1 MRLLYRIGLVTQ
13 ALLYVAA
20 GMNHFW
26 HTAMYVAIMPPHYAH
41 PVGLVQISGVAE
53 VLGGIGLLVPWSRRF
68 AAWGI
73 VAMLVVYF
81 DVHIYMAMHADRF
94 ATIPVWLI
102 YARLPLQ
109 LLLIAWAGVYAVRP
123 SERQLP

>member
-81 DVHIYMAMHADRF
+81 DVHIYMAMHVDRF

>member
-13 ALLYVAA
+13 AIFYVAA
-20 GMNHFW
+20 GINHFW

-53 VLGGIGLLVPWSRRF
+53 VLGGIGLLVPWTRRF
-68 AAWGI
+68 SAWGI
-73 VAMLVVYF
+73 VAMLIVYF
-81 DVHIYMAMHADRF
+81 DVHVYMALHVDHF
-94 ATIPVWLI
+94 ASVPAWVI

-109 LLLIAWAGVYAVRP
+109 LLLIAWAGAYAVRP
-123 SERQLP
+123 VARHLP